1 MKILF
6 VTQYFWPESFIVN
19 SLATELQKKGHTIT
33 VLTGLPNYPKGEFF
47 DQYSLFLGPWTE
59 AYQGVNIIRVPILK
73 RGQGFFKLSLNYLSF
88 VVSATCIGFF
98 RKPKDIDVIFCF
110 GLSPVTL
117 CLPAIFIK
125 WLTKK
130 KLVFWV
136 QDLWP
141 ESVSAVGATKSS
153 KVISV
158 LGFLVTFIYK
168 NCDHILMQSK
178 AFAKSIEQFNFKKIP
193 MSYIPNWADP
203 FPDSEKPEWVA
214 DLPMKF
220 KIGFAGNI
228 GLAQDMK
235 TLLAAAENLKNNTD
249 ILWVI
254 AGDGSDKKWL
264 DSEIIRRGLQNS
276 VLTVGRKNY
285 AEMLPFF
292 KSCDALLVSLT
303 DEYIFSLTI
312 PSKIQAYMS
321 AEKPI
326 IASVAGE
333 GARVVLEANAGISC
347 SPENPNDLS
356 EAVLKIKN
364 LSADERNQM
373 GQNGRKYFEKYFER
387 SVVVDQI
394 EKILFEQ
401 TESLK

>member
-1 MKILF
+1 MKILL

-19 SLATELQKKGHTIT
+19 SLATELQKKGHTVT

-47 DQYSLFLGPWTE
+47 DQYSLFRGPWTE
-59 AYQGVNIIRVPILK
+59 TYQGVDIIRVPILK
-73 RGQGFFKLSLNYLSF
+73 RGQSFLKLSLNYLSF
-88 VVSATCIGFF
+88 VLSATCVGIF

-125 WLTKK
+125 WLTNK

-141 ESVSAVGATKSS
+141 ESVSAVGATKSK
-153 KVISV
+153 KVISI
-158 LGFLVTFIYK
+158 LGSLVSFIYK

-178 AFAKSIEQFNFKKIP
+178 AFSKSISKFASAKIP
-193 MSYIPNWADP
+193 LSYVPNWADP
-203 FPDSEKPEWVA
+203 FPDSEVPQWVSE
-214 DLPMKF
+214 LPLKF

-235 TLLAAAENLKNNTD
+235 TLLSAAEKLKSNTD
-249 ILWVI
+249 ILWVV

-264 DSEIIRRGLQNS
+264 DGEIIRRGLQNCI
-276 VLTVGRKNY
+276 LTVGRKNY
-285 AEMLPFF
+285 ADMLPFF

-326 IASVAGE
+326 IASGAGE
-333 GARVVLEANAGISC
+333 GARVVLEANAGLAC
-347 SPENPNDLS
+347 LPENPKDLS
-356 EAVLKIKN
+356 EAVLKIKE
-364 LSADERNQM
+364 LSITEREQM
-373 GQNGRKYFEKYFER
+373 GVSGRKYFQKYFER
-387 SVVVDQI
+387 SVVIDQI

>member
-6 VTQYFWPESFIVN
+6 VTQYFWPESFVVN
-19 SLATELQKKGHTIT
+19 SLATELQKKGHKVT
-33 VLTGLPNYPKGEFF
+33 VLTGLPNYPKGNFF
-47 DQYSLFLGPWTE
+47 DKYSLLGGPWSE
-59 AYQGVNIIRVPILK
+59 KYQDVDIIRVPILK
-73 RGQGFFKLSLNYLSF
+73 RGQGFVKLAFNYLSF
-88 VVSATCIGFF
+88 VFSAAFFGAF

-110 GLSPVTL
+110 GVSPVTL

-141 ESVSAVGATKSS
+141 ESVSAVGATKSK
-153 KVISV
+153 KVLSI
-158 LGFLVTFIYK
+158 LGHLVSFIYK
-168 NCDHILMQSK
+168 NCDQILMQSEG
-178 AFAKSIEQFNFKKIP
+178 FAKSISKYNSKNIP
-193 MSYIPNWADP
+193 LSYIPNWADP
-203 FPDSEKPEWVA
+203 FPQSENPLWVSE
-214 DLPMKF
+214 LPNKF

-249 ILWVI
+249 ILWVV

-264 DSEIIRRGLQNS
+264 DEEIIRRGLQNS
-276 VLTVGRKNY
+276 ILTVGRKNY
-285 AEMLPFF
+285 ADMLPFF

-347 SPENPNDLS
+347 LPEKPNDLS
-356 EAVLKIKN
+356 EAILKIKN
-364 LSADERNQM
+364 LTADERNQM

-401 TESLK
+401 IESSR